1 MEVQFCS
8 RCNQSIPLRDIEAGE
23 ADYRLGEY
31 LCTTC
36 KYVKTPDQERS
47 SSYLAFFLGLCLLG
61 SLLAIAYLLF
71 QEELFPPEPPPV
83 QAAGPTD
90 RDVLLAALDD
100 LKRDLSTRS
109 SRARE
114 NLDAGFDRV
123 EMRLKKQEDSL
134 LEAMRYIEALG
145 KSQSKALSGE
155 EAKKLKSDI
164 KGILYEVEFIRD
176 DLGKV
181 KASVQGLKDDM
192 KTASAAAPAAEV
204 EPETAEPEVSEV
216 DRWIAQLRDR
226 DPVSRLLALKELG
239 RFRGTKVIQAL
250 IDRLKDWNG
259 SVRRVA
265 AENLGNRKEE
275 SATPALVDLL
285 KDTDAGVRETAVQAL
300 RSITGRRFGYKSGSS
315 ERKRDAAMT
324 RWRQF
329 VVNLVKKKG

>member
-8 RCNQSIPLRDIEAGE
+8 RCNQSIPLSDIEAGE
-23 ADYRLGEY
+23 AEYRLGEY
-31 LCTTC
+31 LCSTC
-36 KYVKTPDQERS
+36 RYVKSPMSERS
-47 SSYLAFFLGLCLLG
+47 ASYLTFSLGFCLVG

-90 RDVLLAALDD
+90 REVLLAALDD
-100 LKRDLSTRS
+100 LKQDLNARS

-114 NLDAGFDRV
+114 NLDAGFDRF
-123 EMRLKKQEDSL
+123 ETRLKKQEASL
-134 LEAMRYIEALG
+134 LEAMRCIEALG
-145 KSQSKALSGE
+145 QSQDKTLARE

-176 DLGKV
+176 DLGKL
-181 KASVQGLKDDM
+181 KATVLGFKGDL
-192 KTASAAAPAAEV
+192 KTASAAADPVKEEPKAV
-204 EPETAEPEVSEV
+204 ESEV

-226 DPVSRLLALKELG
+226 DPVNRLLALKELG

-250 IDRLKDWNG
+250 MDRLKDWNG

-285 KDTDAGVRETAVQAL
+285 QDSDAGVRETAVQAL

-315 ERKRDAAMT
+315 ERKRSTAMT
-324 RWRQF
+324 RWRNF
-329 VVNLVKKKG
+329 VVDLVKKKG